1 MSRLSLILIPLT
13 RGLLLWFLSRP
24 AHWKLDNE
32 LTENQDDPDP
42 VDRIELIDWR
52 LALDLT
58 DLPDTWLD
66 EEAAVD
72 ENKWE
77 LFSTFQSATI
87 ETWFYWVVGD
97 WLCQGVSWHGWWNRF
112 SVRSR
117 SCLPAIVILDPLYLG
132 IANNA
137 AQRQLATANSL
148 KREMSKNILCPF
160 SIKYHLGNVINVLA
174 TWLYFWQFF
183 INVNRADKWSPQHN
197 VTYW

>member
-42 VDRIELIDWR
+42 VDRIEAIDWR

-58 DLPDTWLD
+58 DLPDTWLE

-72 ENKWE
+72 ENKCE
-77 LFSTFQSATI
+77 LFSTFQFPT

-97 WLCQGVSWHGWWNRF
+97 WLCQGVSWHGRWKGF

-117 SCLPAIVILDPLYLG
+117 SCVSAIVILDPLYLG

-148 KREMSKNILCPF
+148 RREMSKNILHF
-160 SIKYHLGNVINVLA
+160 HFQYNIISA
-174 TWLYFWQFF
+174 M
-183 INVNRADKWSPQHN
+183 
-197 VTYW
+197 